1 MTSLT
6 EPVALNELDKDA
18 ILERLEGDVEL
29 LEEIVQLFLEE
40 FPRLLAALRESL
52 ANADAAGL
60 RMAAHALKGSLSN
73 FGSLPAVALA
83 FELETMGRNGDLTN
97 AVTVYASLVTS
108 LEQLKPA
115 LERLVRRRSG
125 VLP

>member
-1 MTSLT
+1 MSLT